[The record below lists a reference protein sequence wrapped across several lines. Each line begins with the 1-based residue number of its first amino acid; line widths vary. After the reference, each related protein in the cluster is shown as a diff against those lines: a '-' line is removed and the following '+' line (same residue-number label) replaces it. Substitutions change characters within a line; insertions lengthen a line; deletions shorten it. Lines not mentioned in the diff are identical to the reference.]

1 MKTFTAYYVSW
12 SLKTGEATYS
22 RSFDTAAERDSFA
35 ASMRTISTTVH
46 TWDGKCVEF

>member
-35 ASMRTISTTVH
+35 ASMKPISKSVH
-46 TWDGKCVEF
+46 TWDRECVEF